1 MKKKDIIDLIV
12 SFILVLIP
20 LTIGAVLCYAIMFHL
35 LILVKLVLIV
45 LFSIAVVIL
54 TDILLIQRE

>member
-20 LTIGAVLCYAIMFHL
+20 LTIGAVLCYVIMFHL
-35 LILVKLVLIV
+35 LILVKIVLIV
-45 LFSIAVVIL
+45 LVSIL
-54 TDILLIQRE
+54 TVRLAVTILSSRE

>member
-1 MKKKDIIDLIV
+1 MKKSDIIDLIV

-20 LTIGAVLCYAIMFHL
+20 LTIGAVLCYVIMFHL

-45 LFSIAVVIL
+45 LVSIAVVRL
-54 TDILLIQRE
+54 TAILLIQRE

>member
-1 MKKKDIIDLIV
+1 MKKTDIIDLIV

-20 LTIGAVLCYAIMFHL
+20 LTIGVVLCYVIMFHL

-45 LFSIAVVIL
+45 LVSIAVAELV
-54 TDILLIQRE
+54 TTMLIGRE

>member
-1 MKKKDIIDLIV
+1 MKKSDIIDLIV

-20 LTIGAVLCYAIMFHL
+20 LTIGAVLCYVIMFHL

-45 LFSIAVVIL
+45 LVSIL
-54 TDILLIQRE
+54 TVRLAVTILSSRE

>member
-1 MKKKDIIDLIV
+1 MKKSDIIDLIV

-20 LTIGAVLCYAIMFHL
+20 LTIGAVLCYVIMFHL

-45 LFSIAVVIL
+45 LVSIAVVRLAVTIL
-54 TDILLIQRE
+54 SSRE